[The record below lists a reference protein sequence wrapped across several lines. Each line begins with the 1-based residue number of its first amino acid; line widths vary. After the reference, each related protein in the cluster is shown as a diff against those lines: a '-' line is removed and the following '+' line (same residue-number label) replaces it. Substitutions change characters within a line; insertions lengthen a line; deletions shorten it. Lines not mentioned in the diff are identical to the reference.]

1 MTRKSYVQVD
11 GVLYEKGTEPQ
22 KQLHHVYG
30 DIQPYKSMVDGSMIT
45 SRSQHREHLRRH
57 GVVEVGNDW
66 KRKPTGIPDADP
78 EHRRDI
84 LRAQFDAIRH
94 DDLRR
99 MVRKEV
105 EYIRWN
111 SRKD

>member
-11 GVLYEKGTEPQ
+11 GVLYEKGTEPLPASAYVQ
-22 KQLHHVYG
+22 P
-30 DIQPYKSMVDGSMIT
+30 DIQPYRSMVDGTMIT
-45 SRSQHREHLRRH
+45 SRSQHREHLRKH

-66 KRKPTGIPDADP
+66 KRAPTGIPDADP
-78 EHRRDI
+78 QHRKELI
-84 LRAQFDAIRH
+84 RAQINAVPEAR
-94 DDLRR
+94 LRQ